1 MSVHMFNLE
10 ALKQAIKQR
19 VADALGIQQ
28 SDPMTAVYKQK
39 MQKWH
44 NKYQAERKRHQETKS
59 WLEFRI
65 QQLNVLSDEIQELT
79 EQLENSA
86 DNHLDKTGFRATL
99 DGVRYV
105 KDSVNTSE

>member
-65 QQLNVLSDEIQELT
+65 QQLNVLSEEIETLT
-79 EQLENSA
+79 AAL
-86 DNHLDKTGFRATL
+86 DNYVDKQGFHATL
-99 DGVRYV
+99 DGVQYV
-105 KDSVNTSE
+105 KDSINTSE